1 MEGGSGM
8 ILFDEAFQEIITLGY
23 SFLIAMALAMARAAG
38 MVIILPVFVRTG
50 ITGILRGS
58 VVIAIALS
66 LVPHVMVEV
75 SAAGEVGALV
85 LTVVL
90 LKEGFIGFL
99 LGFALGIPFW
109 GVEAAGEVVDF
120 QRGLMG
126 ATISDPSQTSEASV
140 TGTFLVL
147 TMITLF
153 FIADGMMIVIDT
165 LYQTYR
171 IWPLFDLSPEL
182 SIASAASLFKLID
195 DIMRLAFV
203 IAGPVM
209 IAMFLGDA
217 VLAAITRFAPQL
229 NVFVLS
235 MGVKSAIF
243 VAMMPL
249 YAVFI
254 LDHIG
259 DAFAPLHHVADQF
272 REMIR

>member
-1 MEGGSGM
+1 M
-8 ILFDEAFQEIITLGY
+8 IYGDEAFIELVSIFY
-23 SFLIAMALAMARAAG
+23 SFIVAMALGMARAMG
-38 MVIILPVFVRTG
+38 MVMVLPVFVRTG
-50 ITGILRGS
+50 VSGILRGA
-58 VVIAIALS
+58 VVLVIALP
-66 LVPHVMVEV
+66 LVPFMLDEMQRV
-75 SAAGEVGALV
+75 GEPGILL
-85 LTVVL
+85 LTGVL

-109 GVEAAGEVVDF
+109 GVEAAGDVIDC

-126 ATISDPSQTSEASV
+126 ATISDPSQMSETSV

-153 FIADGMMIVIDT
+153 FLVGGMEIVIGA
-165 LYQTYR
+165 LYQTYA
-171 IWPLFDLSPEL
+171 IWPIFDMTPRL
-182 SIASAASLFKLID
+182 SIESAAAAFYLVD

-235 MGVKSAIF
+235 MGIKSAIF

-254 LDHIG
+254 FDYIG
-259 DAFAPLHHVADQF
+259 DAFSPIYDIVDQF
-272 REMIR
+272 RRMIR

>member
-1 MEGGSGM
+1 MFE
-8 ILFDEAFQEIITLGY
+8 EAFQDLVTIGY
-23 SFLIAMALAMARAAG
+23 SFLIAMALAMARATG
-38 MVIILPVFVRTG
+38 LVIILPVFVRTG
-50 ITGILRGS
+50 ITGILRGG

-66 LVPHVMVEV
+66 LIPYVIAEMEKV
-75 SAAGEVGALV
+75 GEIGALA
-85 LTVVL
+85 LTGVL

-99 LGFALGIPFW
+99 LGFALSIPFW
-109 GVEAAGEVVDF
+109 GVQSAGDVVDF

-126 ATISDPSQTSEASV
+126 ASISDPSQNEEASV

-153 FIADGMMIVIDT
+153 FMVDGMMIVIET
-165 LYQTYR
+165 LYQTYA
-171 IWPLFDLSPEL
+171 IWPLFDLTPKL
-182 SIASAASLFKLID
+182 SVTSATALFTLVD

-254 LDHIG
+254 FDYIE
-259 DAFAPLHHVADQF
+259 DAFAPLYGVAEQF
-272 REMIR
+272 RELIR

>member
-1 MEGGSGM
+1 M
-8 ILFDEAFQEIITLGY
+8 ILGDEAFIELVSVVY
-23 SFLIAMALAMARAAG
+23 SFVVAMALGMARAMG
-38 MVIILPVFVRTG
+38 MVMVLPIFVRTG
-50 ITGILRGS
+50 ISGILRGA
-58 VVIAIALS
+58 VVLVIAIP
-66 LVPHVMVEV
+66 LVPYML
-75 SAAGEVGALV
+75 GELQRVGEPGTLL
-85 LTVVL
+85 LTGVL
-90 LKEGFIGFL
+90 LKEGFVGFL

-109 GVEAAGEVVDF
+109 GVEAAGDVIDF

-126 ATISDPSQTSEASV
+126 ATISDPSQMSETSV

-153 FIADGMMIVIDT
+153 FLVDGMQIVIEA
-165 LYQTYR
+165 LYQTYT
-171 IWPLFDLSPEL
+171 IWPIFDMTPRL
-182 SIASAASLFKLID
+182 SIESAAAAFYLVD

-235 MGVKSAIF
+235 MGIKSAIF

-254 LDHIG
+254 FDYIG
-259 DAFAPLHHVADQF
+259 DAFAPIYDIAEQF
-272 REMIR
+272 RRMIR